1 MPRDESAPDP
11 DPWQSRV
18 DGAELVFRLADPDDD
33 VTGVRLWQDFGV
45 PGDQLDFSAVDG
57 GWELRLGRPSTQRVE
72 YRFEVSTPDGTEETT
87 DPTNSLVVGSAFGDR
102 SWLALPGYAP
112 PAWTEA
118 EPVASTL
125 TDLQVTRTPVG
136 TVDVTVWAPAD
147 ADASEPLP
155 LLLSHD
161 GPEFAT
167 FAGLTH
173 YVGAMVASNELP
185 RMRLALIRPTDRN
198 PWYAANPDYTTALV
212 DHVLPRVRFAVA
224 TAAAPVLMGASL
236 GALAALHAEW
246 TRPATFAGL
255 LLQSGSFFQPATDP
269 QESDFA
275 FFDEV
280 TGFVSQVLSA
290 DAPPSLPALAMTC
303 GATEE
308 NVHNNRVMASHLAGL
323 GLDVEL
329 VEAPDVHSFTSW
341 RDMLD
346 PHLTRLLQRLWRPDD
361 AS

>member
-1 MPRDESAPDP
+1 MADDGTAHDA
-11 DPWQSRV
+11 WQSRV
-18 DGAELVFRLADPDDD
+18 DGAELVFRLADPEGAI
-33 VTGVRLWQDFGV
+33 TGVRLWQDFGV
-45 PGDQLDFSAVDG
+45 PGDQLDFTAVDG
-57 GWELRLGRPSTQRVE
+57 GWELRLARPSTQRVE
-72 YRFEVSTPDGTEETT
+72 YRFEVATAGGTDEMT
-87 DPTNSLVVGSAFGDR
+87 DPTNPDVVGSAFGDR

-112 PAWTEA
+112 PAWSEV

-125 TDLQVTRTPVG
+125 ADLRVAGTPVG
-136 TVDVTVWAPAD
+136 TVDVTVWSPAD

-155 LLLSHD
+155 LLLAHD

-167 FAGLTH
+167 FAGLPH
-173 YVGAMVASNELP
+173 YAGAKVASGELS

-198 PWYAANPDYTTALV
+198 PWYAANPDYARALV
-212 DHVLPRVRFAVA
+212 DHVLPQVRFAVA

-255 LLQSGSFFQPATDP
+255 FLQSGSFFQSATDP
-269 QESDFA
+269 QESDFEYFEQVSA
-275 FFDEV
+275 
-280 TGFVSQVLSA
+280 FVSKVLA
-290 DAPPSLPALAMTC
+290 AEAAPSLPALAMTC

-346 PHLTRLLQRLWRPDD
+346 PHLTRLLSRLWRPDD
-361 AS
+361 AT